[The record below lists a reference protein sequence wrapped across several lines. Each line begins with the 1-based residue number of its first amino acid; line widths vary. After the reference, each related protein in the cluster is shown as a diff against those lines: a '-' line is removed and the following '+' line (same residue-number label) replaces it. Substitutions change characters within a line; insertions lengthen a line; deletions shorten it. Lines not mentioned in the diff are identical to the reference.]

1 MAKATRRDWHVGQ
14 IGQACREVALSGHL
28 TLLAREA
35 EICGFPFTAEHLRH
49 LAGFVLDEAAA
60 KYDVGRPDLGEGGPG
75 VA

>member
-14 IGQACREVALSGHL
+14 IGPASREVALSG
-28 TLLAREA
+28 LLAHLAVEA

-60 KYDVGRPDLGEGGPG
+60 KHDVEWRDVGEGGPG
-75 VA
+75 MP